1 MLLRR
6 IVIPVLSLL
15 VIAMYWPS
23 HVQAQSKPSAAE
35 KPAVTQAA
43 ARSEIH
49 SAARVSAELVE
60 GRLNPATSKP
70 GDGVVV
76 RLQEDFKVEN
86 QVLLKKGTL
95 ITGIVRSAK
104 RAEARAKSSGPSIGQ
119 PAAAQS
125 AIQSMV
131 QVDWRAPVVS
141 GAASRSLNL
150 ALETVAYT
158 NPLYAHQSQTGQEDS
173 VASRPSRSERPIGG
187 AALLGG
193 SLASGVVGVATN
205 FGGKVTGSAASQ
217 TSAGMAGGP
226 SGQAA
231 LPASLQTASALQS
244 DFGVSGPTLF
254 TVGHGQAISGAGTSS
269 SIDLYSHMS
278 NDSILTSSNKDFEIA
293 SGAQMGFMVN
303 SKR

>member
-1 MLLRR
+1 
-6 IVIPVLSLL
+6 
-15 VIAMYWPS
+15 
-23 HVQAQSKPSAAE
+23 
-35 KPAVTQAA
+35 
-43 ARSEIH
+43 
-49 SAARVSAELVE
+49 VSAELVE

-70 GDGVVV
+70 GDAVVV
-76 RLQEDFKVEN
+76 RLQEDLKVDN
-86 QVLLKKGTL
+86 QVLVKKGTL

-104 RAEARAKSSGPSIGQ
+104 RAEAGGKSSGPSMGQ
-119 PAAAQS
+119 PAAQS

-131 QVDWRAPVVS
+131 QVDWRAPAVS
-141 GAASRSLNL
+141 GATSRSLNL
-150 ALETVAYT
+150 ALESVAYT
-158 NPLYAHQSQTGQEDS
+158 NPLYAHQSHAGQEDS

-187 AALLGG
+187 ARLLVGG
-193 SLASGVVGVATN
+193 LAGGVVGGATPTTSSIGAATN
-205 FGGKVTGSAASQ
+205 SSQ
-217 TSAGMAGGP
+217 TSAGLAGGP

-254 TVGHGQAISGAGTSS
+254 TVGHGQAISSAGTSS

-293 SGAQMGFMVN
+293 SGAQMGFVVD